1 MSVTTPELPLS
12 PKARKMRGPS
22 AFGGTPRRFWNL
34 TRMLAVTDFRMSY
47 FGSALGYLW
56 SLMRPLLFFGVLY
69 VVFSKVLR
77 VGGNIRDYPVV
88 LLLNIVLFSF
98 FGEATGQAVA
108 SMVVREP
115 LVRKM
120 QFPRMVV
127 PLATVLTSTINLLL
141 NLGAVLVFLLVYGIR
156 PMWTWLLFPLLLIP
170 LILLAAGMA
179 MLLSSLY
186 VRYRD
191 VAPIWTVVSQLL
203 FYGTPIIY
211 TIEKVQEQSLSAAH
225 LVMLNPL
232 ACILQQAR
240 KWVIDPHVE
249 SAVTAV
255 GGPTRFLLGP
265 VLIFLAVIVVGL
277 WAFTRQ
283 APHIAEEL

>member
-1 MSVTTPELPLS
+1 VTTPVTPELPLS
-12 PKARKMRGPS
+12 PKARVMHGPS

-34 TRMLAVTDFRMSY
+34 TWMLAVTDFRMSY
-47 FGSALGYLW
+47 FGSVLGYLW

-69 VVFSKVLR
+69 LVFSKVLR
-77 VGGNIRDYPVV
+77 VGGNVRDYPVV

-98 FGEATGQAVA
+98 FSEATGQSVA

-127 PLATVLTSTINLLL
+127 PLATVLTSAINLLL
-141 NLGAVLVFLLVYGIR
+141 NLAAVLVFLLIYGIR
-156 PMWTWLLFPLLLIP
+156 PHWTWLLFPLVLAP
-170 LILLAAGMA
+170 LIVFTAGMA
-179 MLLSSLY
+179 MLLSALY

-211 TIEKVQEQSLSAAH
+211 TIEKVHEQSVRASH
-225 LVMLNPL
+225 LVLLNPL
-232 ACILQQAR
+232 GDLLQYAR
-240 KWVIDPHVE
+240 KWVIDPHAQSGVD
-249 SAVTAV
+249 AI
-255 GGPTRFLLGP
+255 GGWLHFLGP
-265 VLIFLAVIVVGL
+265 MLIFVAVIVVGL
-277 WAFTRQ
+277 WVFNRQ

>member
-1 MSVTTPELPLS
+1 MSATTPELPLS
-12 PKARKMRGPS
+12 PKARRMRGPS

-34 TRMLAVTDFRMSY
+34 TWMLAVTDFRMSY
-47 FGSALGYLW
+47 FGSVLGYLW

-98 FGEATGQAVA
+98 FGEATGQSVA

-170 LILLAAGMA
+170 LILFAAGMA

-232 ACILQQAR
+232 ACILQTAR

-255 GGPTRFLLGP
+255 GGPARFLLGP
-265 VLIFLAVIVVGL
+265 VLIFLVVIVVGL
-277 WAFTRQ
+277 WVFNRQ